1 MSLPTV
7 SIVVPSFNQAE
18 FLDEALG
25 SLMAQRDQI
34 HELIVMDGGSTDG
47 SREIIEGYQSEFTHW
62 QSENDDGQSDAIIQ
76 GFNRATGE
84 ILAWV
89 NSDDAL
95 LPTAV
100 RSMREAFESN
110 PETGMIEGNTII
122 IDQDSKVIRCDRRA
136 GPSHRW
142 ARFGYMRS
150 HQPSTFFRRSLYESV
165 GGIDQSMHCT
175 MDTDLWY
182 KMLPTAKSI
191 RLERYIGVHRI
202 HTDAKGE
209 SEGWKERYANERA
222 ILDER
227 YPHYRNNPLRYQ
239 LGRISFYASQHF
251 SKRSMKAHQD
261 SAMLRGQRFDGSFE

>member
-47 SREIIEGYQSEFTHW
+47 SKEIIEGYQSELTHW
-62 QSENDDGQSDAIIQ
+62 QSEKDDGQSDAIIN
-76 GFNRATGE
+76 GFKRATGD

-95 LPTAV
+95 LPAAV

-110 PETGMIEGNTII
+110 PETGMIEGDTII
-122 IDQDSKVIRCDRRA
+122 IDQDSKIIRCDRRA
-136 GPSHRW
+136 GPSDRW
-142 ARFGYMRS
+142 ARFGYMRA

-182 KMLPTAKSI
+182 RMLPSANAI
-191 RLERYIGVHRI
+191 RLEKFIGVHRI

-209 SEGWKERYANERA
+209 SEQWKKQYADERS
-222 ILDER
+222 ILDQR
-227 YPHYRNNPLRYQ
+227 YPHYRNNPVRYQ
-239 LGRISFYASQHF
+239 IGRVVFYASQF
-251 SKRSMKAHQD
+251 VNGRAKRAQNET
-261 SAMLRGQRFDGSFE
+261 ALLRGQKLNGLFE